1 MIWLPFKIK
10 KISKNFLGIDIGT
23 SSIKVVELSRKGQ
36 AQELENYGEI
46 KTLSFKESPFR
57 QVEKNT
63 LSFSNQEVASAIKA
77 VLREAEI
84 QTKEVNFSIPDFSSF
99 FTSFELPQMTKKELP
114 GAVKYE
120 ARSYIP
126 LPLSEITLD
135 WSVIEGSVSNNLK
148 LKRPLKILVV
158 AVPNE
163 VINHYQEIA
172 AMSNLRVKALEAEAF
187 ALSRALAKNE
197 KNMVGI
203 VDIGARSTTFNILE
217 QGHLK
222 ISHSFNISGNELTE
236 IMRRSLKIDYEKAEE
251 IKKNLGLSQNQN
263 NIREILFP
271 LIDSIIFEVKKISN
285 SFYQQEGKEIEK
297 IILSGSSSLLPGLKE
312 YFSEELKKETVLANP
327 FSGISYPAVLEE
339 TLKELGPSYAIAT
352 GLAQKGFE

>member
-126 LPLSEITLD
+126 LPLSEITL
-135 WSVIEGSVSNNLK
+135 IQ
-148 LKRPLKILVV
+148 IL
-158 AVPNE
+158 
-163 VINHYQEIA
+163 
-172 AMSNLRVKALEAEAF
+172 
-187 ALSRALAKNE
+187 
-197 KNMVGI
+197 
-203 VDIGARSTTFNILE
+203 T
-217 QGHLK
+217 
-222 ISHSFNISGNELTE
+222 
-236 IMRRSLKIDYEKAEE
+236 
-251 IKKNLGLSQNQN
+251 
-263 NIREILFP
+263 
-271 LIDSIIFEVKKISN
+271 
-285 SFYQQEGKEIEK
+285 
-297 IILSGSSSLLPGLKE
+297 
-312 YFSEELKKETVLANP
+312 
-327 FSGISYPAVLEE
+327 
-339 TLKELGPSYAIAT
+339 
-352 GLAQKGFE
+352 